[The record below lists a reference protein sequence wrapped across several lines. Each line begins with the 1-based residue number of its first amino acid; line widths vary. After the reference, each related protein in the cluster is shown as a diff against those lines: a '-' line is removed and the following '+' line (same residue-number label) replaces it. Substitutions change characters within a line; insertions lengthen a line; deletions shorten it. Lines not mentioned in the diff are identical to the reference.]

1 MCIQV
6 TCNQKVIKIVA
17 IDETLK
23 LTQSNQ
29 EIIMRCNRSIIVREI
44 NTNTES
50 RHTTPITQQYRT
62 EAIGRSVKARDVRKK
77 GSSVQ
82 DGAATKRSAKVKF
95 RTIHSTH
102 TSCKKVTMNI
112 KKIQL
117 LM

>member
-1 MCIQV
+1 
-6 TCNQKVIKIVA
+6 
-17 IDETLK
+17 
-23 LTQSNQ
+23 
-29 EIIMRCNRSIIVREI
+29 VREI

-50 RHTTPITQQYRT
+50 RHTTPITEQNRT
-62 EAIGRSVKARDVRKK
+62 EMLGRSVKAQDVRKK
-77 GSSVQ
+77 GSSLQ

-102 TSCKKVTMNI
+102 TSQKKVIMDS